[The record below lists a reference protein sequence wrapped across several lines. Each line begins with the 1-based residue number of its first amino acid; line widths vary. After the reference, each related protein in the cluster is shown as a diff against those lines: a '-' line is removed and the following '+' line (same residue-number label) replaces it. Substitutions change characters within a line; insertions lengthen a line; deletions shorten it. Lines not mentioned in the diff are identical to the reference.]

1 MLQRHARFDFVYSPP
16 PPSAISCVVVI
27 DNVCFKRNKN
37 SKTLGENGLIEV
49 SMVAVKVQRNSAK
62 QRKEE
67 KQE

>member
-1 MLQRHARFDFVYSPP
+1 MLQRHALFDFVYSPP

-49 SMVAVKVQRNSAK
+49 SMVAVKV
-62 QRKEE
+62 
-67 KQE
+67 